1 MFRNIRR
8 SEATELF
15 SFRSSNHTSTYIQ
28 DNIFTIMQ
36 QPHQIYLTRFQ
47 QQSLYMG
54 ARDERDIAARRT
66 GKTDG
71 LVAPYVWMTS
81 NSMPGML
88 GAWVA
93 VSRQQGFS
101 KTIPGTMAAME
112 RMFGFQI
119 GIHMG
124 WGRPPKHVRPSI
136 FKPKS
141 YENII
146 WFANGAQWALISLS
160 QTASAN
166 SYTFSACVG
175 DECRFFPKKK
185 VDEELMPALSGQ
197 THPLGDIN
205 FSDYNP
211 LYRSTRFVSDASLTA
226 KGSWLEREDEKL
238 DLEIET
244 GRFKGKTYR
253 WVQNE
258 LEEYADKII
267 RYNDLLYNAKK
278 TGHSLRVVSV
288 EEKTMIRAVA
298 LKMLK
303 HEGMFRIL
311 PNHGNRIT
319 KNMVDMA
326 VYYKLVTA
334 EDAELI
340 YDYEYLI
347 TPDEDFEMQ
356 MFLRSKKFQDD
367 YLRELRRSAF
377 VVRRASTLEN
387 VDVLGEEYIRQ
398 MKRDLPPYT
407 FMVSILNVKIKK
419 SNDGFYSNLDID
431 HVHGYIPDEID
442 PLSQAN
448 FRTEKATGIIGGK
461 KITSESYQP
470 DFKELSE
477 RNDCRM
483 DADCVNDLPLYL
495 AFDYNANINTLVVGQ
510 VYQRDGVEAVNVI
523 KSFYVKNERKLRELV
538 DDFSHYYAPKRA
550 VNRDVV
556 YYYDAT
562 AKQGASYALT
572 DERFY
577 QAVIKELERNGWNVT
592 AIDMGVPEKHE
603 VKHRIINNALAG
615 IEYPAIRIN
624 QTQNPDLIIALQLCE
639 VSIGYQGFRKD
650 KSQEK
655 KAETEDNLP
664 LQQRT
669 DFTDAFD
676 SLYLGCK
683 FWRGNIGWF
692 VLPDGRNV

>member
-1 MFRNIRR
+1 
-8 SEATELF
+8 
-15 SFRSSNHTSTYIQ
+15 
-28 DNIFTIMQ
+28 MQ

-258 LEEYADKII
+258 LEEYADKVI

-288 EEKTMIRAVA
+288 EEKTIIRAVA

-326 VYYKLVTA
+326 VNYKLVTA

-470 DFKELSE
+470 DLKELSE

-483 DADCVNDLPLYL
+483 DSDCVNDLPLYL

-592 AIDMGVPEKHE
+592 AIDMGVPENHE
-603 VKHRIINNALAG
+603 VKHRIINNGLAG

-624 QTQNPDLIIALQLCE
+624 QPNNPDLIIALQLCE

>member
-1 MFRNIRR
+1 
-8 SEATELF
+8 
-15 SFRSSNHTSTYIQ
+15 
-28 DNIFTIMQ
+28 MQ

-54 ARDERDIAARRT
+54 ARDERDVAARRT

-71 LVAPYVWMTS
+71 LIAPYVWMTS

-112 RMFGFQI
+112 RMFGFKI

-244 GRFKGKTYR
+244 GKFKGKTYR
-253 WVQNE
+253 WVQGE
-258 LEEYADKII
+258 LEDYADKVI

-278 TGHSLRVVSV
+278 TGHTPHVVPAEV
-288 EEKTMIRAVA
+288 KTMIRAVA

-311 PNHGNRIT
+311 PNHGKKIT

-326 VYYKLVTA
+326 VNYKLVTA
-334 EDAELI
+334 DDAELI
-340 YDYEYLI
+340 YDYEYLL
-347 TPDEDFEMQ
+347 TPEEDFEMQ
-356 MFLRSKKFQDD
+356 MFLRSKKFQDE

-431 HVHGYIPDEID
+431 HVHGYINDSGID
-442 PLSQAN
+442 PLTMAN
-448 FRTEKATGIIGGK
+448 WSTQKATGIIGGK

-470 DFKELSE
+470 DLKELSE

-538 DDFSHYYAPKRA
+538 DDFSRYYAPKRA

-556 YYYDAT
+556 YFYDST

-592 AIDMGVPEKHE
+592 AIDMGVPENHE
-603 VKHRIINNALAG
+603 VKHRIINNGLAG

-624 QTQNPDLIIALQLCE
+624 QLNNPDLIIALQLCE

-655 KAETEDNLP
+655 KPETEENLP

>member
-1 MFRNIRR
+1 
-8 SEATELF
+8 
-15 SFRSSNHTSTYIQ
+15 
-28 DNIFTIMQ
+28 MQ

-244 GRFKGKTYR
+244 GKFKGKTYR
-253 WVQNE
+253 WVQSE
-258 LEEYADKII
+258 LEDYADKVI
-267 RYNDLLYNAKK
+267 RYNDLLYNARK
-278 TGHSLRVVSV
+278 TGHTPHVVPAEV
-288 EEKTMIRAVA
+288 KAMIRAVA

-311 PNHGNRIT
+311 PNHGKKIT

-326 VYYKLVTA
+326 VNYKLVTA

-347 TPDEDFEMQ
+347 TPEEDFEMQ
-356 MFLRSKKFQDD
+356 MFLRSKKFQDG

-442 PLSQAN
+442 PLSQAK

-470 DFKELSE
+470 DLKELSE

-538 DDFSHYYAPKRA
+538 DDFSRYYSPKRA

-556 YYYDAT
+556 YFYDAT

-592 AIDMGVPEKHE
+592 GIDMGVPEKHE
-603 VKHRIINNALAG
+603 VKHRIINNGLAG

-624 QTQNPDLIIALQLCE
+624 QLNNPDLIIAMQLCE

-655 KAETEDNLP
+655 KPETEENLP

>member
-1 MFRNIRR
+1 
-8 SEATELF
+8 
-15 SFRSSNHTSTYIQ
+15 
-28 DNIFTIMQ
+28 MQ

-244 GRFKGKTYR
+244 GKFKGKPYR
-253 WVQNE
+253 WVQGE
-258 LEEYADKII
+258 LEDYADKVI
-267 RYNDLLYNAKK
+267 RYNDLLYNARK
-278 TGHSLRVVSV
+278 TGHTPHVVPAEV
-288 EEKTMIRAVA
+288 KTMIRAVA

-311 PNHGNRIT
+311 PNHGKKIT

-326 VYYKLVTA
+326 VNYKLVTA

-340 YDYEYLI
+340 YDYEYLL
-347 TPDEDFEMQ
+347 TPEEDFEMQ
-356 MFLRSKKFQDD
+356 MFLRSKKFQDE

-431 HVHGYIPDEID
+431 HVHGYINDSGID
-442 PLSQAN
+442 PLTMAN
-448 FRTEKATGIIGGK
+448 WSTQKATGIIDGK

-470 DFKELSE
+470 DLKELSE

-538 DDFSHYYAPKRA
+538 DDFSRYYAPKRA

-556 YYYDAT
+556 YFYDAT

-603 VKHRIINNALAG
+603 VKHRIINNGLAG

-624 QTQNPDLIIALQLCE
+624 QLNNPDLIIAMQLCE

-655 KAETEDNLP
+655 KPETEENLP

-676 SLYLGCK
+676 TLYLGCK

>member
-1 MFRNIRR
+1 
-8 SEATELF
+8 
-15 SFRSSNHTSTYIQ
+15 
-28 DNIFTIMQ
+28 MQ

-258 LEEYADKII
+258 LEEYADKVI

-288 EEKTMIRAVA
+288 EEKTIIRAVA

-311 PNHGNRIT
+311 PNHGKKIT

-326 VYYKLVTA
+326 VNYKLVTA

-461 KITSESYQP
+461 KITAESYQP
-470 DFKELSE
+470 DLKELSE

-483 DADCVNDLPLYL
+483 DSDCINDLPLYL

-577 QAVIKELERNGWNVT
+577 QAVIKELERNGWKVT

-603 VKHRIINNALAG
+603 VKHRIINNGLAG

-624 QTQNPDLIIALQLCE
+624 QPNNPDLIIALQLCE

-655 KAETEDNLP
+655 KPETEDNLP

>member
-1 MFRNIRR
+1 
-8 SEATELF
+8 
-15 SFRSSNHTSTYIQ
+15 
-28 DNIFTIMQ
+28 MQ

-258 LEEYADKII
+258 LEEYADKVI

-288 EEKTMIRAVA
+288 EEKTIIRAVA

-326 VYYKLVTA
+326 VNYKLVTA

-461 KITSESYQP
+461 KITAESYQP
-470 DFKELSE
+470 DLKELSE

-483 DADCVNDLPLYL
+483 DSDCINDLPLYL

-556 YYYDAT
+556 YFYDAT

-624 QTQNPDLIIALQLCE
+624 QTQNPDLIIAMQLCE

>member
-1 MFRNIRR
+1 
-8 SEATELF
+8 
-15 SFRSSNHTSTYIQ
+15 
-28 DNIFTIMQ
+28 
-36 QPHQIYLTRFQ
+36 
-47 QQSLYMG
+47 MG

-244 GRFKGKTYR
+244 GKFKGKTYR
-253 WVQNE
+253 WVQGE
-258 LEEYADKII
+258 LEDYADKVI

-278 TGHSLRVVSV
+278 TGHTPHVVPAEV
-288 EEKTMIRAVA
+288 KTMIRAVA

-311 PNHGNRIT
+311 PNHGKKIT

-326 VYYKLVTA
+326 VNYKLVTA

-340 YDYEYLI
+340 YDYEYLL
-347 TPDEDFEMQ
+347 TPEEDFEMQ
-356 MFLRSKKFQDD
+356 MFLRSKKFQDE

-431 HVHGYIPDEID
+431 HVHGYINDSGID
-442 PLSQAN
+442 PLTMAN
-448 FRTEKATGIIGGK
+448 WSTQKATGIIGGK

-470 DFKELSE
+470 DLKELSE

-538 DDFSHYYAPKRA
+538 DDFSRYYAPKRA

-556 YYYDAT
+556 YFYDST

-592 AIDMGVPEKHE
+592 AIDMGVPENHE
-603 VKHRIINNALAG
+603 VKHRIINNGLAG

-624 QTQNPDLIIALQLCE
+624 QLNNPDLIIALQLCE

-655 KAETEDNLP
+655 KPETEENLP

>member
-1 MFRNIRR
+1 
-8 SEATELF
+8 
-15 SFRSSNHTSTYIQ
+15 
-28 DNIFTIMQ
+28 MQ

-244 GRFKGKTYR
+244 GKFKGKTYR
-253 WVQNE
+253 WVQGE
-258 LEEYADKII
+258 LEDYADKVI

-278 TGHSLRVVSV
+278 TGHTPHVVPAEV
-288 EEKTMIRAVA
+288 KTMIRAVA

-311 PNHGNRIT
+311 PNHGKKIT

-326 VYYKLVTA
+326 VNYKLVTA

-347 TPDEDFEMQ
+347 TPEEDFEMQ
-356 MFLRSKKFQDD
+356 MFLRSKKFQDE

-431 HVHGYIPDEID
+431 HVHGYINDSGID
-442 PLSQAN
+442 PLTMAN
-448 FRTEKATGIIGGK
+448 WSTQKATGIIDGK

-470 DFKELSE
+470 DLKELSE

-538 DDFSHYYAPKRA
+538 DDFSRYYAPKRA

-556 YYYDAT
+556 YFYDAT

-603 VKHRIINNALAG
+603 VKHRIINNGLAG

-624 QTQNPDLIIALQLCE
+624 QLNNPDLIIAMQLCE

-655 KAETEDNLP
+655 KPETEENLP

-683 FWRGNIGWF
+683 FWRDNIGWF

>member
-1 MFRNIRR
+1 
-8 SEATELF
+8 
-15 SFRSSNHTSTYIQ
+15 
-28 DNIFTIMQ
+28 MQ

-146 WFANGAQWALISLS
+146 WFANGSQWALISLS

-244 GRFKGKTYR
+244 GKFKGKTYR
-253 WVQNE
+253 WVQGE
-258 LEEYADKII
+258 LEDYADKVI

-278 TGHSLRVVSV
+278 TGHTPHVVPAEV
-288 EEKTMIRAVA
+288 KTMIRAVA

-311 PNHGNRIT
+311 PNHGKKIT

-326 VYYKLVTA
+326 VNYKLVTA

-340 YDYEYLI
+340 YDYEYLL
-347 TPDEDFEMQ
+347 TPEEDFEMQ

-431 HVHGYIPDEID
+431 HVHGYINDSGID
-442 PLSQAN
+442 PLTMAN
-448 FRTEKATGIIGGK
+448 WSTQKATGIIDGK

-470 DFKELSE
+470 DLKELSE

-510 VYQRDGVEAVNVI
+510 VYQRDEVEAVNVI

-538 DDFSHYYAPKRA
+538 DDFSRYYAPKRA

-556 YYYDAT
+556 YFYDAT

-603 VKHRIINNALAG
+603 VKHRIINNGLAG

-624 QTQNPDLIIALQLCE
+624 QLNNPDLIIAMQLCE

-655 KAETEDNLP
+655 KPETEENLP

>member
-1 MFRNIRR
+1 
-8 SEATELF
+8 
-15 SFRSSNHTSTYIQ
+15 
-28 DNIFTIMQ
+28 MQ

-258 LEEYADKII
+258 LEEYADKVI

-288 EEKTMIRAVA
+288 EEKTIIRAVA

-311 PNHGNRIT
+311 PNHGKKIT

-326 VYYKLVTA
+326 VNYKLVTA

-483 DADCVNDLPLYL
+483 DSDCINDLPLYL

-556 YYYDAT
+556 YYYDST

-603 VKHRIINNALAG
+603 VKHRIINNGLAG

-624 QTQNPDLIIALQLCE
+624 QPNNPDLIIALQLCE

>member
-1 MFRNIRR
+1 
-8 SEATELF
+8 
-15 SFRSSNHTSTYIQ
+15 
-28 DNIFTIMQ
+28 MQ

-258 LEEYADKII
+258 LEEYADKVI

-288 EEKTMIRAVA
+288 EEKTIIRAVA

-311 PNHGNRIT
+311 PNHGKKIT

-326 VYYKLVTA
+326 VNYKLVTA

-461 KITSESYQP
+461 KITAESYQP
-470 DFKELSE
+470 DLKELSE

-483 DADCVNDLPLYL
+483 DSDCINDLPLYL

-556 YYYDAT
+556 YFYDST

-572 DERFY
+572 DERYY

-603 VKHRIINNALAG
+603 VKHRIINDGLAG

-624 QTQNPDLIIALQLCE
+624 QPNNPDLIIALQLCE
-639 VSIGYQGFRKD
+639 VSIGYQGFKKD

-655 KAETEDNLP
+655 KPETEDNLP

>member
-1 MFRNIRR
+1 
-8 SEATELF
+8 
-15 SFRSSNHTSTYIQ
+15 
-28 DNIFTIMQ
+28 MQ

-238 DLEIET
+238 DWEIET

-258 LEEYADKII
+258 LEEYADKVI

-288 EEKTMIRAVA
+288 EEKTIIRAVA

-326 VYYKLVTA
+326 VNYKLVTA

-470 DFKELSE
+470 DLKELSE

-483 DADCVNDLPLYL
+483 DSDCVNDLPLYL

-510 VYQRDGVEAVNVI
+510 VYQRDGLEAVNVI

-577 QAVIKELERNGWNVT
+577 QAVIKELERNGWKVT

-603 VKHRIINNALAG
+603 VKHRIINNGLAG

-624 QTQNPDLIIALQLCE
+624 QPNNPDLIIALQLCE

>member
-1 MFRNIRR
+1 
-8 SEATELF
+8 
-15 SFRSSNHTSTYIQ
+15 
-28 DNIFTIMQ
+28 MQ

-244 GRFKGKTYR
+244 GKFKGKTYR
-253 WVQNE
+253 WVQGE
-258 LEEYADKII
+258 LEDYADKVI

-278 TGHSLRVVSV
+278 TGHTPHVVPAEV
-288 EEKTMIRAVA
+288 KTMIRAVA

-311 PNHGNRIT
+311 PNHGKKIT

-326 VYYKLVTA
+326 VNYKLVTA
-334 EDAELI
+334 DDAELI
-340 YDYEYLI
+340 YDYEYLL
-347 TPDEDFEMQ
+347 TPEEDFEMQ
-356 MFLRSKKFQDD
+356 MFLRSKKFQDE

-431 HVHGYIPDEID
+431 HVHGYINDSGID
-442 PLSQAN
+442 PLTMAN
-448 FRTEKATGIIGGK
+448 WSTQKATGIIGGK

-470 DFKELSE
+470 DLKELSE

-510 VYQRDGVEAVNVI
+510 VYQRDGVETVNVI

-538 DDFSHYYAPKRA
+538 DDFSRYYAPKRA

-556 YYYDAT
+556 YFYDST

-592 AIDMGVPEKHE
+592 AIDMGVPENHE
-603 VKHRIINNALAG
+603 VKHRIINNGLAG

-624 QTQNPDLIIALQLCE
+624 QLNNPDLIIALQLCE

-655 KAETEDNLP
+655 KPETEENLP

>member
-1 MFRNIRR
+1 
-8 SEATELF
+8 
-15 SFRSSNHTSTYIQ
+15 
-28 DNIFTIMQ
+28 MQ

-244 GRFKGKTYR
+244 GKFKGKTYR
-253 WVQNE
+253 WVQGE
-258 LEEYADKII
+258 LEDYADKVI

-278 TGHSLRVVSV
+278 TGHTPHVVPAEV
-288 EEKTMIRAVA
+288 KTMIRAVA

-311 PNHGNRIT
+311 PNHGKKIT

-326 VYYKLVTA
+326 VNYKLVTA

-340 YDYEYLI
+340 YDYEYLL
-347 TPDEDFEMQ
+347 TPEEDFEMQ

-431 HVHGYIPDEID
+431 HVHGYINDSGID
-442 PLSQAN
+442 PLTMAN
-448 FRTEKATGIIGGK
+448 WSTQKATGIIDGK

-470 DFKELSE
+470 DLKELSE

-483 DADCVNDLPLYL
+483 DADCVKDFPLYL

-538 DDFSHYYAPKRA
+538 DDFSRYYAPKRA
-550 VNRDVV
+550 ANRDVV
-556 YYYDAT
+556 YFYDAT

-577 QAVIKELERNGWNVT
+577 QAVIKELERNDWNVT

-603 VKHRIINNALAG
+603 VKHRIINNGLAG

-624 QTQNPDLIIALQLCE
+624 QLNNPDLIIAMQLCE

-683 FWRGNIGWF
+683 FWRVNIGWF

>member
-1 MFRNIRR
+1 
-8 SEATELF
+8 
-15 SFRSSNHTSTYIQ
+15 
-28 DNIFTIMQ
+28 MQ

-244 GRFKGKTYR
+244 GKFKGKTYR
-253 WVQNE
+253 WVQGE
-258 LEEYADKII
+258 LEDYADKVI

-278 TGHSLRVVSV
+278 TGHTPHVVPAEV
-288 EEKTMIRAVA
+288 KTMIRAVA

-311 PNHGNRIT
+311 PNHGKKIT

-326 VYYKLVTA
+326 VNYKLVTA

-340 YDYEYLI
+340 YDYEYLL
-347 TPDEDFEMQ
+347 TPEEDFEMQ
-356 MFLRSKKFQDD
+356 MFLRSKKFQDE

-431 HVHGYIPDEID
+431 HVHGYINDSGID
-442 PLSQAN
+442 PLTMAN
-448 FRTEKATGIIGGK
+448 WSTQKATGIIDGK

-470 DFKELSE
+470 DLKELSE

-538 DDFSHYYAPKRA
+538 DDFSRYYAPKRA

-556 YYYDAT
+556 YYYDST

-603 VKHRIINNALAG
+603 VKHRIINNGLAG

-624 QTQNPDLIIALQLCE
+624 QLNNPDLIIALQLCE

-655 KAETEDNLP
+655 KPETEENLP

-676 SLYLGCK
+676 ILYLGCK

>member
-1 MFRNIRR
+1 
-8 SEATELF
+8 
-15 SFRSSNHTSTYIQ
+15 
-28 DNIFTIMQ
+28 MQ

-258 LEEYADKII
+258 LEEYADKVI

-288 EEKTMIRAVA
+288 EEKTIIRAVA

-326 VYYKLVTA
+326 VNYKLVTA

-461 KITSESYQP
+461 KITAESYQP
-470 DFKELSE
+470 DLKELSE

-483 DADCVNDLPLYL
+483 DSDCINDLPLYL

-556 YYYDAT
+556 YFYDAT

-603 VKHRIINNALAG
+603 VKHRIINNGLAG

-624 QTQNPDLIIALQLCE
+624 QPNNPDLIIALQLCE

>member
-1 MFRNIRR
+1 
-8 SEATELF
+8 
-15 SFRSSNHTSTYIQ
+15 
-28 DNIFTIMQ
+28 MQ

-244 GRFKGKTYR
+244 GKFKGKTYR
-253 WVQNE
+253 WVQGE
-258 LEEYADKII
+258 LEDYADKVI

-278 TGHSLRVVSV
+278 TGHTPHVVPAEV
-288 EEKTMIRAVA
+288 KAMIRAVA
-298 LKMLK
+298 LKILK

-311 PNHGNRIT
+311 PNHGKKIT

-326 VYYKLVTA
+326 VNYKLVTA

-340 YDYEYLI
+340 YDYEYLL
-347 TPDEDFEMQ
+347 TPEEDFEMQ

-431 HVHGYIPDEID
+431 HVHGYINDSGID
-442 PLSQAN
+442 PLTMAN
-448 FRTEKATGIIGGK
+448 WSTQKATGIIDGK

-470 DFKELSE
+470 DLKELSE

-538 DDFSHYYAPKRA
+538 DDFSRYYAPKRA

-556 YYYDAT
+556 YFYDAT

-603 VKHRIINNALAG
+603 VKHRIINNGLAG

-624 QTQNPDLIIALQLCE
+624 QLNNPDLIIAMQLCE

-655 KAETEDNLP
+655 KPETEENLP

-692 VLPDGRNV
+692 VLPDGKNV

>member
-1 MFRNIRR
+1 
-8 SEATELF
+8 
-15 SFRSSNHTSTYIQ
+15 
-28 DNIFTIMQ
+28 MQ

-244 GRFKGKTYR
+244 GKFKGKTYR
-253 WVQNE
+253 WVQGE
-258 LEEYADKII
+258 LEDYADKVI

-278 TGHSLRVVSV
+278 TRHTPHVVPAEV
-288 EEKTMIRAVA
+288 KTMIRAVA

-311 PNHGNRIT
+311 PNHGKKIT

-326 VYYKLVTA
+326 VNYKLVTA

-340 YDYEYLI
+340 YDYEYLL
-347 TPDEDFEMQ
+347 TPEEDFEMQ
-356 MFLRSKKFQDD
+356 MFLRSKKFQDE

-431 HVHGYIPDEID
+431 HVHGYINDSGID
-442 PLSQAN
+442 PLTMAN
-448 FRTEKATGIIGGK
+448 WSTQKATGIIDGK

-470 DFKELSE
+470 DLKELSE

-510 VYQRDGVEAVNVI
+510 IYQRDGVEAVNVI

-538 DDFSHYYAPKRA
+538 DDFSRYYAPKRA
-550 VNRDVV
+550 VNHDVV
-556 YYYDAT
+556 YFYDAT

-603 VKHRIINNALAG
+603 VKHRIINNGLAG

-624 QTQNPDLIIALQLCE
+624 QLNNPDLIIAMQLCE

-655 KAETEDNLP
+655 KPETEENLP

>member
-1 MFRNIRR
+1 MSADFKSAGTPNGRKD
-8 SEATELF
+8 AAK
-15 SFRSSNHTSTYIQ
+15 STYIQ

-258 LEEYADKII
+258 LEEYADKVI

-288 EEKTMIRAVA
+288 EEKTIIRAVA

-311 PNHGNRIT
+311 PNHGKKIT

-326 VYYKLVTA
+326 VNYKLVTA

-470 DFKELSE
+470 DLKELSE

-483 DADCVNDLPLYL
+483 DSDCINDLPLYL

-510 VYQRDGVEAVNVI
+510 VYQRDGLEAVNVI
-523 KSFYVKNERKLRELV
+523 KSFYVKNERKLRDLV

-603 VKHRIINNALAG
+603 VKHRIINNGLAG

-624 QTQNPDLIIALQLCE
+624 QPNNPDLIIALQLCE

>member
-1 MFRNIRR
+1 
-8 SEATELF
+8 
-15 SFRSSNHTSTYIQ
+15 
-28 DNIFTIMQ
+28 MQ

-146 WFANGAQWALISLS
+146 WFANGSQWALISLS

-253 WVQNE
+253 WVQGE
-258 LEEYADKII
+258 LEDYADKVI

-278 TGHSLRVVSV
+278 TGHTPHVVPAEV
-288 EEKTMIRAVA
+288 KTMIRAVA

-311 PNHGNRIT
+311 PNHGKKIT

-326 VYYKLVTA
+326 VNYKLVTA

-340 YDYEYLI
+340 YDYEYLL
-347 TPDEDFEMQ
+347 TPEEDFEMQ

-431 HVHGYIPDEID
+431 HVHGYINDSGID
-442 PLSQAN
+442 PLTMAN
-448 FRTEKATGIIGGK
+448 WSTQKATGIIDGK

-470 DFKELSE
+470 DLKELSE

-538 DDFSHYYAPKRA
+538 DDFSRYYAPKRA

-556 YYYDAT
+556 YFYDAT

-603 VKHRIINNALAG
+603 VKHRIINNGLAG

-624 QTQNPDLIIALQLCE
+624 QLNNPDLIIAMQLCE

-655 KAETEDNLP
+655 KPETEENLP

>member
-1 MFRNIRR
+1 
-8 SEATELF
+8 
-15 SFRSSNHTSTYIQ
+15 
-28 DNIFTIMQ
+28 MQ

-238 DLEIET
+238 DLEIKT
-244 GRFKGKTYR
+244 GKFKGKTYR
-253 WVQNE
+253 WVQGE
-258 LEEYADKII
+258 LEDYADKVI

-278 TGHSLRVVSV
+278 TGHTPHVVPAEV
-288 EEKTMIRAVA
+288 KTMIRAVA

-311 PNHGNRIT
+311 PNHGKKIT

-326 VYYKLVTA
+326 VNYKLVTA

-340 YDYEYLI
+340 YDYEYLL
-347 TPDEDFEMQ
+347 TPEEDFEMQ

-431 HVHGYIPDEID
+431 HVHGYINDSGID
-442 PLSQAN
+442 PLTMAN
-448 FRTEKATGIIGGK
+448 WSTQKATGIIDGK

-470 DFKELSE
+470 DLKELSE

-538 DDFSHYYAPKRA
+538 DDFSRYYAPKRA

-556 YYYDAT
+556 YYYDST

-603 VKHRIINNALAG
+603 VKHRIINNGLAG

-624 QTQNPDLIIALQLCE
+624 QLNNPDLIIALQLCE

-655 KAETEDNLP
+655 KPETEENLP

-676 SLYLGCK
+676 TLYLGCK

>member
-1 MFRNIRR
+1 
-8 SEATELF
+8 
-15 SFRSSNHTSTYIQ
+15 
-28 DNIFTIMQ
+28 MQ

-238 DLEIET
+238 DLDIET

-258 LEEYADKII
+258 LEEYADKVI

-288 EEKTMIRAVA
+288 EEKTIIRAVA

-311 PNHGNRIT
+311 PNHGKKIT

-326 VYYKLVTA
+326 VNYKLVTA

-461 KITSESYQP
+461 KITAESYQP
-470 DFKELSE
+470 DLKELSE

-483 DADCVNDLPLYL
+483 DSDCINDLPLYL

-577 QAVIKELERNGWNVT
+577 QAVIKELERNGWKVT

-603 VKHRIINNALAG
+603 VKHRIINNGLAG

-624 QTQNPDLIIALQLCE
+624 QPNNPDLIIALQLCE

-655 KAETEDNLP
+655 KPETEDNLP

>member
-1 MFRNIRR
+1 M
-8 SEATELF
+8 
-15 SFRSSNHTSTYIQ
+15 
-28 DNIFTIMQ
+28 
-36 QPHQIYLTRFQ
+36 
-47 QQSLYMG
+47 
-54 ARDERDIAARRT
+54 
-66 GKTDG
+66 
-71 LVAPYVWMTS
+71 V
-81 NSMPGML
+81 
-88 GAWVA
+88 
-93 VSRQQGFS
+93 QG
-101 KTIPGTMAAME
+101 
-112 RMFGFQI
+112 
-119 GIHMG
+119 
-124 WGRPPKHVRPSI
+124 
-136 FKPKS
+136 
-141 YENII
+141 
-146 WFANGAQWALISLS
+146 
-160 QTASAN
+160 
-166 SYTFSACVG
+166 
-175 DECRFFPKKK
+175 
-185 VDEELMPALSGQ
+185 
-197 THPLGDIN
+197 
-205 FSDYNP
+205 
-211 LYRSTRFVSDASLTA
+211 
-226 KGSWLEREDEKL
+226 
-238 DLEIET
+238 
-244 GRFKGKTYR
+244 
-253 WVQNE
+253 E
-258 LEEYADKII
+258 LEDYADKVI

-278 TGHSLRVVSV
+278 TGHTPHVVPAEV
-288 EEKTMIRAVA
+288 KTMIRAVA

-311 PNHGNRIT
+311 PNHGKKIT

-326 VYYKLVTA
+326 VNYKLVTA

-340 YDYEYLI
+340 HDYEYLI
-347 TPDEDFEMQ
+347 TPEEDFEMQ

-431 HVHGYIPDEID
+431 HVHGYINDSGID
-442 PLSQAN
+442 PLTMAN
-448 FRTEKATGIIGGK
+448 WSTQKATGIIDGK

-470 DFKELSE
+470 DLKELSE

-483 DADCVNDLPLYL
+483 DADCVNDLPLDL
-495 AFDYNANINTLVVGQ
+495 AFDYNANINKMAVGQ
-510 VYQRDGVEAVNVI
+510 VYQRDGGEAVNVI

-538 DDFSHYYAPKRA
+538 DDFSRYYAPKRA

-556 YYYDAT
+556 YFYDAT

-603 VKHRIINNALAG
+603 VKHRIINNGLSG

-624 QTQNPDLIIALQLCE
+624 QLNNPDLIIAMQLCE

-655 KAETEDNLP
+655 KPETEENLP

>member
-1 MFRNIRR
+1 
-8 SEATELF
+8 
-15 SFRSSNHTSTYIQ
+15 
-28 DNIFTIMQ
+28 MQ

-93 VSRQQGFS
+93 ISRQQGFS

-238 DLEIET
+238 DWEIET

-258 LEEYADKII
+258 LEEYADKVI

-288 EEKTMIRAVA
+288 EEKTIIRAVA

-311 PNHGNRIT
+311 PNHGKKIT

-326 VYYKLVTA
+326 VNYKLVTA

-461 KITSESYQP
+461 KITAESYQP
-470 DFKELSE
+470 DLKELSE

-483 DADCVNDLPLYL
+483 DSDCINDLPLYL

-556 YYYDAT
+556 YFYDST

-572 DERFY
+572 DERYY

-592 AIDMGVPEKHE
+592 AIDMGVPERHE

-624 QTQNPDLIIALQLCE
+624 QPNNPDLIIALQLCE

>member
-1 MFRNIRR
+1 M
-8 SEATELF
+8 A
-15 SFRSSNHTSTYIQ
+15 
-28 DNIFTIMQ
+28 
-36 QPHQIYLTRFQ
+36 
-47 QQSLYMG
+47 
-54 ARDERDIAARRT
+54 AKDERVIAARRV

-71 LVAPYVWMTS
+71 LVAPYVWMAS

-93 VSRQQGFS
+93 VSRQQGFG

-112 RMFGFQI
+112 RMFGFTQ
-119 GIHMG
+119 GIHFG
-124 WGRPPKHVRPSI
+124 WGRPPKHAREAI

-141 YENII
+141 YDNII
-146 WFANGAQWALISLS
+146 WFANGAQWVLISLS

-166 SYTFSACVG
+166 SYTFSAMVG
-175 DECRFFPKKK
+175 DEARFFPYKK
-185 VDEELMPALSGQ
+185 VTDELMPALSGQ
-197 THPLGDIN
+197 THPLGNIN
-205 FSDYNP
+205 FTDYNP
-211 LYRSTRFVSDASLTA
+211 LYKSTRFLSDASLTT
-226 KGSWLEREDEKL
+226 KGSWLEREEEKL
-238 DLEIET
+238 DLTIES
-244 GRFKGKTYR
+244 GKFQGKTYR
-253 WVQNE
+253 WVQE
-258 LEEYADKII
+258 QLEDYANKII
-267 RYNDLLYNAKK
+267 RYNDLIYNAKK
-278 TGHSLRVVSV
+278 TGHTPHAVPHDLRLMV
-288 EEKTMIRAVA
+288 RAIA
-298 LKMLK
+298 LKMIK
-303 HEGMFRIL
+303 HEGQFKIL
-311 PNHGNRIT
+311 PNHGNQLT

-326 VYYKLVTA
+326 VNYKLVDA
-334 EDAELI
+334 ADAELI
-340 YDYEYLI
+340 YDYEYLF
-347 TPDEDFEMQ
+347 TEEEWWEMQ
-356 MFLRSKKFQDD
+356 MFDKADKFRDD

-377 VVRRASTLEN
+377 LVRRASTLDN
-387 VDVLGEEYIRQ
+387 VDLLTEDYIRT
-398 MKRDLPPYT
+398 MKRDLPNYT

-431 HVHGYIPDEID
+431 HVHGYTCDEID

-448 FRTEKATGIIGGK
+448 WSTKKATGIIGGK

-483 DADCVNDLPLYL
+483 DSDCVNDLPLYL

-510 VYQRDGVEAVNVI
+510 VYQRDGMEAVNVI

-556 YYYDAT
+556 YFYDAT

-624 QTQNPDLIIALQLCE
+624 QTQNPDLIIAMQLCE

-683 FWRGNIGWF
+683 SWRGNISWF

>member
-1 MFRNIRR
+1 
-8 SEATELF
+8 
-15 SFRSSNHTSTYIQ
+15 
-28 DNIFTIMQ
+28 MQ

-205 FSDYNP
+205 FTDHNP

-226 KGSWLEREDEKL
+226 KGSWLEREEEKL

-244 GRFKGKTYR
+244 SIFKGKTYR
-253 WVQNE
+253 WVQGE
-258 LEEYADKII
+258 LEEYADKVI

-278 TGHSLRVVSV
+278 TGHTPHVVPAEV
-288 EEKTMIRAVA
+288 KTMIRAVA

-311 PNHGNRIT
+311 PNHGQKVT

-326 VYYKLVTA
+326 VNYKLVTS

-340 YDYEYLI
+340 YDYEYLL
-347 TPDEDFEMQ
+347 TPEEDFEMQ
-356 MFLRSKKFQDD
+356 MFLRSKKFQEG

-442 PLSQAN
+442 PLSQAT

-470 DFKELSE
+470 DLKELSE

-483 DADCVNDLPLYL
+483 DSDCINDLPLYL

-603 VKHRIINNALAG
+603 VKHRIINNGLAG

-624 QTQNPDLIIALQLCE
+624 QPNNPDLIIALQLCE

>member
-1 MFRNIRR
+1 
-8 SEATELF
+8 
-15 SFRSSNHTSTYIQ
+15 
-28 DNIFTIMQ
+28 MQ

-47 QQSLYMG
+47 QQSLYMS

-244 GRFKGKTYR
+244 GKFKGKTYR
-253 WVQNE
+253 WVQGE
-258 LEEYADKII
+258 LEDYADKVI

-278 TGHSLRVVSV
+278 TGHTPHVVPAEV
-288 EEKTMIRAVA
+288 KTMIRAVA

-311 PNHGNRIT
+311 PNHGKKIT

-326 VYYKLVTA
+326 VNYKLVTA

-340 YDYEYLI
+340 YDYEYLL
-347 TPDEDFEMQ
+347 TPEEDFEMQ

-407 FMVSILNVKIKK
+407 FMVSILNAKIKK

-483 DADCVNDLPLYL
+483 DADCMNDLPLYL

-550 VNRDVV
+550 VKRDVV
-556 YYYDAT
+556 YFYDAT

-577 QAVIKELERNGWNVT
+577 QAVIKELKRNGWDVT

-603 VKHRIINNALAG
+603 VKHRIINNGLAG

-624 QTQNPDLIIALQLCE
+624 QPNNPDLIIAMQLCE

-655 KAETEDNLP
+655 KPETEENLP

-683 FWRGNIGWF
+683 FWRSNICWF
-692 VLPDGRNV
+692 VLPNGRNV